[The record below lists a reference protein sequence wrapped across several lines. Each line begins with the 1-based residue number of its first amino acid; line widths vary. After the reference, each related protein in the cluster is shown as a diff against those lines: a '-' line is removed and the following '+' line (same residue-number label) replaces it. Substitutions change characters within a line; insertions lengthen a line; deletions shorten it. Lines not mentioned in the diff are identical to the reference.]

1 MGIVVNKQESTNPHM
16 GATGN
21 REYTVF
27 STKYWTLRIASSSRR
42 ICQRRSIDIE
52 VKVNQWRLPRRN
64 ELGEVYRLASMT
76 ANPKLTTK
84 ISGRY

>member
-1 MGIVVNKQESTNPHM
+1 M

-27 STKYWTLRIASSSRR
+27 STKHWTLKIASSSRR
-42 ICQRRSIDIE
+42 ICQRRPIDIYNG
-52 VKVNQWRLPRRN
+52 KSTN
-64 ELGEVYRLASMT
+64 EDYHGEMNHGEVYRSASRT

>member
-1 MGIVVNKQESTNPHM
+1 M

-27 STKYWTLRIASSSRR
+27 STKYWTLRIALSSRR
-42 ICQRRSIDIE
+42 ICQRRPIDIQR
-52 VKVNQWRLPRRN
+52 KVNQWRLPRRN
-64 ELGEVYRLASMT
+64 KLGEVCRLASRT

-84 ISGRY
+84 ISVRY